1 MIKESL
7 LAFIISLEGFSS
19 CAYLDVSQYS
29 NGFGTKAANKWE
41 CIGKTEAKSRM
52 VKHLEEDSKHVL
64 SLHPHATQNE
74 HDALVSFCYNAGRA
88 GCTKTVKLVAQGKKD
103 SAAWVMKQKINKGLA
118 SESGLKKRRIA
129 EIALLNKKEEKKN
142 FTCIYQEYS

>member
-19 CAYLDVSQYS
+19 CAYPDVSQYS

-41 CIGKTEAKSRM
+41 CITKAEAKSRM
-52 VKHLEEDSKHVL
+52 VKHLEEDSKYVL
-64 SLHPHATQNE
+64 SLYPNAKQNE

-103 SAAWVMKQKINKGLA
+103 SAAWVMKQKINKGLP

-129 EIALLNKKEEKKN
+129 EIALLNKEDQRKKY
-142 FTCIYQEYS
+142 IYEEYS

>member
-1 MIKESL
+1 MITQSL

-19 CAYLDVSQYS
+19 CAYPDVSQYS
-29 NGFGTKAANKWE
+29 NGFGTKALNRWE
-41 CIGKTEAKSRM
+41 CINKTEAKSRM
-52 VKHLEEDSKHVL
+52 VKHLEEDSKYVL
-64 SLHPHATQNE
+64 SLYPNAKQNE

-129 EIALLNKKEEKKN
+129 EIALLNKEDQRKKY
-142 FTCIYQEYS
+142 IYQEYS

>member
-7 LAFIISLEGFSS
+7 LAFIIGLEGFSS

-29 NGFGTKAANKWE
+29 NGFGTKAVNRWE
-41 CIGKTEAKSRM
+41 CINKTEAKSRM
-52 VKHLEEDSKHVL
+52 VKHLEEDSKYVL
-64 SLHPHATQNE
+64 SLHPNATQNE

-88 GCTKTVKLVAQGKKD
+88 GCAKTVKLVAQGKKD
-103 SAAWVMKQKINKGLA
+103 SAAWVMKNKINKGLA

-129 EIALLNKKEEKKN
+129 EIALLNKEDQRKKY
-142 FTCIYQEYS
+142 IYQEYS

>member
-19 CAYLDVSQYS
+19 CAYWDVSQYS
-29 NGFGTKAANKWE
+29 NGFGTKALNRWE
-41 CIGKTEAKSRM
+41 CITKTEAKSRM
-52 VKHLEEDSKHVL
+52 VKHLEEDSKYVL
-64 SLHPHATQNE
+64 SLYPNAKQNE

-103 SAAWVMKQKINKGLA
+103 SAAWVMKQKINKGLP

-129 EIALLNKKEEKKN
+129 EIALLNKEDQRKKY
-142 FTCIYQEYS
+142 IYQEYS

>member
-41 CIGKTEAKSRM
+41 CITKTEAKSRM
-52 VKHLEEDSKHVL
+52 VKHLEEDSKFVL

-103 SAAWVMKQKINKGLA
+103 AAAWVMKQKINKGLA
-118 SESGLKKRRIA
+118 SEKGLKKRRIA
-129 EIALLNKKEEKKN
+129 EVALLNKEDQRKKY
-142 FTCIYQEYS
+142 IYQEYS

>member
-7 LAFIISLEGFSS
+7 LAFIIGLEGFSS

-41 CIGKTEAKSRM
+41 CITKTEAKSRM
-52 VKHLEEDSKHVL
+52 VKHLQEDSKHVL
-64 SLHPHATQNE
+64 SLHPNATQNE

-118 SESGLKKRRIA
+118 SEKGLKKRRIA
-129 EIALLNKKEEKKN
+129 EIALLNKEDQRKKY
-142 FTCIYQEYS
+142 IYQEYS

>member
-29 NGFGTKAANKWE
+29 NGFGTKATNKWE
-41 CIGKTEAKSRM
+41 CITKTEAKSRM
-52 VKHLEEDSKHVL
+52 VKHLEEDSKYVL
-64 SLHPHATQNE
+64 SLYPNATQNE

-103 SAAWVMKQKINKGLA
+103 SAAWVMKQKINRGLA
-118 SESGLKKRRIA
+118 SEAGLKKRRLA
-129 EIALLNKKEEKKN
+129 EIALLNKPVEKPKY
-142 FTCIYQEYS
+142 IYQEYS

>member
-7 LAFIISLEGFSS
+7 LAFIIGLEGFSS
-19 CAYLDVSQYS
+19 CAYPDVSQYS
-29 NGFGTKAANKWE
+29 NGFGTKALNRWE
-41 CIGKTEAKSRM
+41 CITKTEAKSRM
-52 VKHLEEDSKHVL
+52 VKHLEEDSKYVL
-64 SLHPHATQNE
+64 SLHPNATQNE

-103 SAAWVMKQKINKGLA
+103 SAAWVMKQKINKGLS

-129 EIALLNKKEEKKN
+129 EIALLNKEDQRKKY
-142 FTCIYQEYS
+142 IYQEYS

>member
-7 LAFIISLEGFSS
+7 LAFIIGLEGFSS
-19 CAYLDVSQYS
+19 CAYPDVSQYS
-29 NGFGTKAANKWE
+29 NGFGTKANSKWE
-41 CIGKTEAKSRM
+41 CITKTEAKSRM
-52 VKHLEEDSKHVL
+52 VKHLEEDSKYVL
-64 SLHPHATQNE
+64 SLYPNAKQNE
-74 HDALVSFCYNAGRA
+74 HDALVSFCYNSGRA

-129 EIALLNKKEEKKN
+129 EIALLNKEDQRKKY
-142 FTCIYQEYS
+142 IYQEYS

>member
-7 LAFIISLEGFSS
+7 LAFIIGLEGFSS
-19 CAYLDVSQYS
+19 CAYPDVSQYS
-29 NGFGTKAANKWE
+29 NGFGTKANSKWE
-41 CIGKTEAKSRM
+41 CITKTEAKSRM
-52 VKHLEEDSKHVL
+52 VKHLEEDSKYVL
-64 SLHPHATQNE
+64 SLYPNAKQNE

-129 EIALLNKKEEKKN
+129 EIALLNKEDQRKKY
-142 FTCIYQEYS
+142 IYQEYS

>member
-7 LAFIISLEGFSS
+7 LAFIMGLEGFSS

-29 NGFGTKAANKWE
+29 NGFGTKALNRWE
-41 CIGKTEAKSRM
+41 CITKTEAKSRM
-52 VKHLEEDSKHVL
+52 VKHLEEDSKYVL
-64 SLHPHATQNE
+64 SLHPNATQNE

-103 SAAWVMKQKINKGLA
+103 SAAWVMKNKINKGLP

-129 EIALLNKKEEKKN
+129 EIALLNKEDQRKKY
-142 FTCIYQEYS
+142 IYQEYS

>member
-1 MIKESL
+1 MITESL

-19 CAYLDVSQYS
+19 CAYPDVSQYS

-74 HDALVSFCYNAGRA
+74 HDALVSFCYNTGRR

-103 SAAWVMKQKINKGLA
+103 AAAWVMKNKINKGTKA
-118 SESGLKKRRIA
+118 EAGLKKRRIA
-129 EIALLNKKEEKKN
+129 EIALLKKEDQRKKY
-142 FTCIYQEYS
+142 IYQEYS

>member
-1 MIKESL
+1 MINESL

-19 CAYLDVSQYS
+19 CAYWDVSQYS
-29 NGFGTKAANKWE
+29 NGFGTKANSKWE
-41 CIGKTEAKSRM
+41 CITKTEAKSRM
-52 VKHLEEDSKHVL
+52 VKHLEEDSKYVL
-64 SLHPHATQNE
+64 SLHPNATQNE

-129 EIALLNKKEEKKN
+129 EIALLNKEDQRKKY
-142 FTCIYQEYS
+142 IYQEYS

>member
-19 CAYLDVSQYS
+19 CAHPDVSQYS
-29 NGFGTKAANKWE
+29 NGFGTKALSRWE
-41 CIGKTEAKSRM
+41 CITKTEAKSRM
-52 VKHLEEDSKHVL
+52 VKHLQEDSKFVL
-64 SLHPHATQNE
+64 SLHPNATQNE
-74 HDALVSFCYNAGRA
+74 HDALVSFCYNSGRA

-103 SAAWVMKQKINKGLA
+103 SAAWVMKQKINKGLP

-129 EIALLNKKEEKKN
+129 EIALLNKEDQRKKY
-142 FTCIYQEYS
+142 IYQEYS

>member
-29 NGFGTKAANKWE
+29 NGFGTKALNRWE
-41 CIGKTEAKSRM
+41 CITKTEAKSRM
-52 VKHLEEDSKHVL
+52 VKHLEEDSKYVL
-64 SLHPHATQNE
+64 SLYPNAKQNE
-74 HDALVSFCYNAGRA
+74 HDALVSFCYNSGRA

-103 SAAWVMKQKINKGLA
+103 SAAWVMKNKINKGLA

-129 EIALLNKKEEKKN
+129 EIALLNKEDQRKKY
-142 FTCIYQEYS
+142 IYQEYS

>member
-19 CAYLDVSQYS
+19 CAYWDVSQYS

-41 CIGKTEAKSRM
+41 CITKTEAKSRM
-52 VKHLEEDSKHVL
+52 VKHLEEDSKYVL
-64 SLHPHATQNE
+64 SLYPNATQNE

-129 EIALLNKKEEKKN
+129 EIALLNKEDQRKKY
-142 FTCIYQEYS
+142 IYQEYS

>member
-1 MIKESL
+1 MITESL
-7 LAFIISLEGFSS
+7 LAFIIRLEGFSS

-29 NGFGTKAANKWE
+29 NGFGTKANNKWE

-64 SLHPHATQNE
+64 SLHPNATQNE
-74 HDALVSFCYNAGRA
+74 HDALVSFCYNAGRT

-103 SAAWVMKQKINKGLA
+103 AAAWVMKQKINKGLP
-118 SESGLKKRRIA
+118 SESGLKKRRLA
-129 EIALLNKKEEKKN
+129 EIALLKKEDQRKKY
-142 FTCIYQEYS
+142 IYQEYS

>member
-7 LAFIISLEGFSS
+7 LAFIIGLEGFSS

-74 HDALVSFCYNAGRA
+74 HDALVSFCYNVGRA

-103 SAAWVMKQKINKGLA
+103 AAGWIMKSKIKQG
-118 SESGLKKRRIA
+118 SGYEEGLKKRRIA
-129 EIALLNKKEEKKN
+129 EIALLKKEDQRKKY
-142 FTCIYQEYS
+142 IYQEYS

>member
-7 LAFIISLEGFSS
+7 LAFIIGLEGFSS
-19 CAYLDVSQYS
+19 CAYPDVSQYS
-29 NGFGTKAANKWE
+29 NGFGTKANSKWE
-41 CIGKTEAKSRM
+41 CITKTEAKSRM
-52 VKHLEEDSKHVL
+52 VKHLEEDSRYVL
-64 SLHPHATQNE
+64 SLHPNATQNE

-103 SAAWVMKQKINKGLA
+103 SAAWVMKQKINKGLP

-129 EIALLNKKEEKKN
+129 EIALLNKEDQRKKY
-142 FTCIYQEYS
+142 IYQEYS

>member
-1 MIKESL
+1 MITQSL
-7 LAFIISLEGFSS
+7 LAFIIGLEGFSS
-19 CAYLDVSQYS
+19 CAYPDVSQYS
-29 NGFGTKAANKWE
+29 NGFGTKALNRWE
-41 CIGKTEAKSRM
+41 CITKTEAKSRM
-52 VKHLEEDSKHVL
+52 VKHLEEDSKYVL
-64 SLHPHATQNE
+64 SLHPNATQNE

-129 EIALLNKKEEKKN
+129 EIALLNKEDQRKKY
-142 FTCIYQEYS
+142 IYQEYS

>member
-7 LAFIISLEGFSS
+7 LAFIIGLEGFSP

-52 VKHLEEDSKHVL
+52 IKHLEEDSKHVL
-64 SLHPHATQNE
+64 SLHPNATQNE
-74 HDALVSFCYNAGRA
+74 HDALVSFCYNAGRT

-103 SAAWVMKQKINKGLA
+103 AAAWVMKQKINKGLP
-118 SESGLKKRRIA
+118 SESGLKKRRLA
-129 EIALLNKKEEKKN
+129 EIALLKKEDQRKKY
-142 FTCIYQEYS
+142 IYQEYS

>member
-1 MIKESL
+1 MITESL

-41 CIGKTEAKSRM
+41 CITKTEAKSRM
-52 VKHLEEDSKHVL
+52 VKHLQEDSKHVL

-103 SAAWVMKQKINKGLA
+103 AAAWVMKQKINKGLA
-118 SESGLKKRRIA
+118 SEKGLKKRRLA
-129 EIALLNKKEEKKN
+129 EIALLNKEDQRKKY
-142 FTCIYQEYS
+142 IYQEYS

>member
-7 LAFIISLEGFSS
+7 LTFIIGLEGFSS

-29 NGFGTKAANKWE
+29 NGFGTKASSKWE
-41 CIGKTEAKSRM
+41 CINKAEAKSRM
-52 VKHLEEDSKHVL
+52 VKHLQEDSKFVL
-64 SLHPHATQNE
+64 SLYPNAKQNE

-103 SAAWVMKQKINKGLA
+103 AAAWVMKQKINKGLP
-118 SESGLKKRRIA
+118 SESGLKKRRLA
-129 EIALLNKKEEKKN
+129 EIALLKKEDQRKKY
-142 FTCIYQEYS
+142 IYQEYS